1 MKKIEDM
8 WDDGGEDDKKIED
21 TKKKNKIRRA
31 AAIPKVEEYYLVTP
45 RNLYILMRYD
55 ERLIKMMMKERN

>member
-8 WDDGGEDDKKIED
+8 WDDGGEDDKIED

-55 ERLIKMMMKERN
+55 ERLIKKMMKERN

>member
-8 WDDGGEDDKKIED
+8 WDDGGEDDKIIED

-31 AAIPKVEEYYLVTP
+31 AAIPK
-45 RNLYILMRYD
+45 
-55 ERLIKMMMKERN
+55 K

>member
-8 WDDGGEDDKKIED
+8 WDDGGEDDKIED

-45 RNLYILMRYD
+45 RNLYTF
-55 ERLIKMMMKERN
+55 

>member
-8 WDDGGEDDKKIED
+8 WDDGGEDDKIED

-31 AAIPKVEEYYLVTP
+31 AAIPK
-45 RNLYILMRYD
+45 
-55 ERLIKMMMKERN
+55 K